1 MDNRT
6 QLNKTPLS
14 KAVRLALGCSLIG
27 SSAFAMAQEAPKGAD
42 ASVEEIVVTGTHIK
56 GLDTEGAVQVVQI
69 DRDDIE
75 ASGATSPIE
84 ILQQLSQTGGGSG
97 TFSTATSG
105 ALSSDTPV
113 GAAGVSLRGLGASS
127 TLVLVNGRRV
137 SVSSFAKGQESFVD
151 VNSIPLS
158 AIERV
163 EVLPSGAAA
172 TYGADAVAGVVNFVL
187 RDDFDGSEIS
197 LTHGNS
203 TAGSDEGKYNL
214 NWVWG
219 REGENSHT
227 MVVVD
232 LFSRNAMYDRD
243 RKLTANSVRPSQQGV
258 YPSFTDYGTPNSFM
272 LYDQIEE
279 GGCPEDQFGFG
290 RFGEYCEFNT
300 NAVAATQDEYES
312 ASVVATFN
320 YDISD
325 NLEWFNTL
333 MLQTNKSRGT
343 SSPANFSGAPFNPEN
358 PYWPEELVA
367 DIVEEASWNE
377 DFPGNGFSDFYGEPI
392 YGWGKFPDA
401 RAVEVESESMR
412 LVSGLRGEVNDWNW
426 EVAAN
431 LGRSES
437 EQRGISGLYK
447 ADAFYN
453 ASVGNLCTDGTVV
466 DRWTV
471 NLARPDAYGFGAAGE
486 TCEDM
491 GKTTA
496 WYNPFGGQLE
506 QMAEVDQ
513 LIRTDAKRGGESNL
527 YAVDGNISGSW
538 IELPAGT
545 VQVAFGGE
553 FRRESVLDTPS
564 GDAISTT
571 LNPEPILGF
580 SSTSADAA
588 RNQWAVYME
597 QMIPLAAN
605 TELQFALRYDHYDN
619 FGGDTNPKVALRHAF
634 NDAIIFR
641 SNWSTSFRAPSLAQV
656 GAGTL
661 LSSYSVDCSVT
672 PAACDG
678 LVDESGESLLSE
690 EVSNDDLKPETATTW
705 GAGFLLKPSED
716 TEISID
722 YWNIEHENLIGV
734 EEDDFILRAFNGD
747 YAVVGEGELPTGQ
760 PGLEVDNF
768 GFVVDAHFQLSNL
781 GWQKTNGVDLAFTQ
795 YFDTEN
801 WGNFRFTLDGTYLNE
816 FDKLPSDA
824 LGIVKEAGNYTYPRI
839 RANSSLRWT
848 YEDWSSA
855 LTARY
860 VHSYMDDPS
869 PRVLDS
875 VFEEGNE
882 YFASRVDI
890 DDEGN
895 VEVDSW
901 VTFDLRVARDFD
913 NGSWLSLRVNNLF
926 DKEPPLVL
934 GTGANVDHFN
944 HNSMGR
950 FYTMSYGY
958 AF

>member
-1 MDNRT
+1 MDNNT
-6 QLNKTPLS
+6 QLTKSPLS
-14 KAVRLALGCSLIG
+14 KAIRLALGCSLLSG
-27 SSAFAMAQEAPKGAD
+27 SAFAIAQQAPEVAD
-42 ASVEEIVVTGTHIK
+42 AVEEVVVTGTHIK
-56 GLDTEGAVQVVQI
+56 GLDAEGAVQVVQI
-69 DRDDIE
+69 NREDIE

-105 ALSSDTPV
+105 ALSSSTPV

-187 RDDFDGSEIS
+187 RDDFTGSEIS

-232 LFSRNAMYDRD
+232 LFSRNAFYDRD

-258 YPSFTDYGTPNSFM
+258 YPSFNDLFLAY
-272 LYDQIEE
+272 YDQTERPE
-279 GGCPEDQFGFG
+279 TGGCPEDQFGFG
-290 RFGEYCEFNT
+290 SFGDYCEFNT
-300 NAVAATQDEYES
+300 NAVSATQDEYES

-325 NLEWFNTL
+325 SLEWFNTL
-333 MLQTNKSRGT
+333 MLQTSESRGT
-343 SSPANFSGAPFNPEN
+343 SSPANFSRAPFDPEN
-358 PYWPEELVA
+358 SYWPEALKA
-367 DIVEEASWNE
+367 DLVEEGSFHP
-377 DFPGNGFSDFYGEPI
+377 DYPTSDFSDFYGYPI
-392 YGWGKFPDA
+392 FAWGKFPDA

-453 ASVGNLCTDGTVV
+453 ASVGNLCTDGSVV
-466 DRWTV
+466 DRWDV
-471 NLARPDAYGFGAAGE
+471 DFARPSASFGAGE
-486 TCEDM
+486 TCEDL

-496 WYNPFGGQLE
+496 WYNPFGGQ
-506 QMAEVDQ
+506 VDQ
-513 LIRTDAKRGGESNL
+513 IAEMDDLIRTDAKRSGKSNL
-527 YAVDGNISGSW
+527 YAIDGNISGSW
-538 IELPAGT
+538 IELPAGAI
-545 VQVAFGGE
+545 QVAFGGE
-553 FRRESVLDTPS
+553 FRRETVVDTPS
-564 GDAISTT
+564 GDAVSTT

-580 SSTSADAA
+580 SSTSADAS

-597 QMIPLAAN
+597 QMIPLATD
-605 TELQFALRYDHYDN
+605 TELQVALRYDHYDS
-619 FGGDTNPKVALRHAF
+619 FGGDANPKVALRHAF

-661 LSSYSVDCSVT
+661 LSSYAVDCGVT
-672 PAACDG
+672 PVACDG
-678 LVDESGESLLSE
+678 LIDESGESLLSE

-705 GAGFLLKPSED
+705 GAGFLLKPSAD

-747 YAVVGEGELPTGQ
+747 FPIVGEGELATGQ
-760 PGLEVDNF
+760 AGLEVAG

-781 GWQKTNGVDLAFTQ
+781 GWQKTSGIDMALTQ
-795 YFDTEN
+795 YFETDS
-801 WGNFRFTLDGTYLNE
+801 WGSFRFTLDGTYLSE

-824 LGIVKEAGNYTYPRI
+824 LGIVSEAGNYTYPRWL
-839 RANSSLRWT
+839 ANSSLRWR
-848 YEDWSSA
+848 YEDWSST
-855 LTARY
+855 LSARY
-860 VHSYMDDPS
+860 THSYRDDPS
-869 PRVLDS
+869 PRTLDAI
-875 VFEEGNE
+875 FEPGAE
-882 YFASRVDI
+882 YFLSRVDF

-901 VTFDLRVARDFD
+901 LTFDLSVARDFD
-913 NGSWLSLRVNNLF
+913 NGSWLSLRVKNLL
-926 DKEPPLVL
+926 DEEPPLVL

-944 HNSMGR
+944 HDSMGR
-950 FYTMSYGY
+950 FYTLSYGY

>member
-1 MDNRT
+1 MDNKDK
-6 QLNKTPLS
+6 LSKSPLS
-14 KAVRLALGCSLIG
+14 KAIQLALGCSLMSG
-27 SSAFAMAQEAPKGAD
+27 SALAIAQKPAPAE
-42 ASVEEIVVTGTHIK
+42 STVEEVVVTGTHIK

-69 DRDDIE
+69 NRDDIE

-105 ALSSDTPV
+105 ALSSSTPV

-203 TAGSDEGKYNL
+203 TAGTDEGKYNL

-219 REGENSHT
+219 REGERSHT

-243 RKLTANSVRPSQQGV
+243 RELTANSVRPSQQGV
-258 YPSFTDYGTPNSFM
+258 YPSFNDFGWM
-272 LYDQIEE
+272 WYDQTEDPAS

-290 RFGEYCEFNT
+290 EFGEYCEFNT

-312 ASVVATFN
+312 ANVVATFN
-320 YDISD
+320 YDLSD

-333 MLQTNKSRGT
+333 MLQASKSSGT
-343 SSPANFSGAPFNPEN
+343 SSPANFSRAPFDPES
-358 PYWPEELVA
+358 PYWPEALKA
-367 DIVEEASWNE
+367 DMIEEGGV
-377 DFPGNGFSDFYGEPI
+377 DDFSDFYGWPVLA
-392 YGWGKFPDA
+392 YGKFPDA
-401 RAVEVESESMR
+401 RAVEVENESMR
-412 LVSGLRGEVNDWNW
+412 LVSGLRGEVSDWNW

-437 EQRGISGLYK
+437 EQRGVSGLYK

-453 ASVGNLCTDGTVV
+453 ASVGNLCTDGSVV
-466 DRWTV
+466 DRWEV
-471 NLARPDAYGFGAAGE
+471 DFVRPGAGFGAGE
-486 TCEDM
+486 TCEDL

-496 WYNPFGGQLE
+496 WYNPFGGQVD
-506 QMAEVDQ
+506 QMAEVAQ
-513 LIRTDAKRGGESNL
+513 LIRTDAKRGGTSSL
-527 YAVDGNISGSW
+527 YAIDGNISGSW
-538 IELPAGT
+538 LELPAGAI
-545 VQVAFGGE
+545 QVAFGGE
-553 FRRESVLDTPS
+553 FRRESVKDTPS
-564 GDAISTT
+564 GDAVSTT

-605 TELQFALRYDHYDN
+605 TELQFALRYDHYDS
-619 FGGDTNPKVALRHAF
+619 FGGDANPKVALRHAF

-641 SNWSTSFRAPSLAQV
+641 SNWSTSFRAPSLAQT

-661 LSSYSVDCSVT
+661 LSSYRTDCSVT
-672 PAACDG
+672 PEACDG
-678 LVDESGESLLSE
+678 DPESSGLSLFSE
-690 EVSNDDLKPETATTW
+690 DVSNDDLQPETATTW
-705 GAGFLLKPSED
+705 GAGFLLKPFDD
-716 TEISID
+716 TEITVD
-722 YWNIEHENLIGV
+722 YWNIEHENLIGI
-734 EEDDFILRAFNGD
+734 EEDDFILRAFNGEFPI
-747 YAVVGEGELPTGQ
+747 VGLGELPTGQ
-760 PGLEVDNF
+760 PGLEVDR

-781 GWQKTNGVDLAFTQ
+781 GWQKTNGVDVAFTQ

-801 WGNFRFTLDGTYLNE
+801 WGSFRFTLDGTYLNE

-824 LGIVKEAGNYTYPRI
+824 LGIVKEAGNYTYPRWL
-839 RANSSLRWT
+839 ANSSLRWR
-848 YEDWSSA
+848 YEDWSST
-855 LTARY
+855 LSARY
-860 VHSYMDDPS
+860 THSYMDDPDA
-869 PRVLDS
+869 RVLNA
-875 VFEEGNE
+875 VFAEGNE

-890 DDEGN
+890 DSDGN

-901 VTFDLRVARDFD
+901 LTFDLNVARDFD
-913 NGSWLSLRVNNLF
+913 NGSWLSLRVNNLL
-926 DKEPPLVL
+926 DEEPPLVL

-944 HNSMGR
+944 HDSMGR
-950 FYTMSYGY
+950 FYTLSYGY
-958 AF
+958 SF

>member
-1 MDNRT
+1 MDNKDT
-6 QLNKTPLS
+6 LNKSPLS
-14 KAVRLALGCSLIG
+14 KAIQLALGCSLMSG
-27 SSAFAMAQEAPKGAD
+27 SALVMAQATPAPAE
-42 ASVEEIVVTGTHIK
+42 STVEEVVVTGTHIK

-69 DRDDIE
+69 NRDDIE

-105 ALSSDTPV
+105 ALSSSTPV

-187 RDDFDGSEIS
+187 RDDFTGSEVT

-203 TAGSDEGKYNL
+203 TAGTDEGKYNL

-243 RKLTANSVRPSQQGV
+243 RKLTANSVRPSQQGI
-258 YPSFTDYGTPNSFM
+258 YPSFNDLFLTY
-272 LYDQIEE
+272 YDQTEGPAS

-290 RFGEYCEFNT
+290 NLGDYCEFNT

-333 MLQTNKSRGT
+333 MLQTSESRGT
-343 SSPANFSGAPFNPEN
+343 SSPANFSRAPFDPES
-358 PYWPEELVA
+358 PYWPEALKA
-367 DIVEEASWNE
+367 DLVEEGSFHP
-377 DFPGNGFSDFYGEPI
+377 DFPTTDFSDFYGYPI
-392 YGWGKFPDA
+392 FAWGKFPDA
-401 RAVEVESESMR
+401 RAVEVENEAMR

-431 LGRSES
+431 MGRSES

-453 ASVGNLCTDGTVV
+453 ASVGNLCTDGTTV
-466 DRWTV
+466 DRWDV
-471 NLARPDAYGFGAAGE
+471 DLARPGASFGAGE
-486 TCEDM
+486 TCEDL

-496 WYNPFGGQLE
+496 WYNPFGGQ
-506 QMAEVDQ
+506 VDQ
-513 LIRTDAKRGGESNL
+513 IAEMDSLIRTDAKRGGKSNL
-527 YAVDGNISGSW
+527 YAIDGNISGSW

-553 FRRESVLDTPS
+553 FRRESVVDTPS
-564 GDAISTT
+564 GDAVSTT

-597 QMIPLAAN
+597 QMIPLAST

-619 FGGDTNPKVALRHAF
+619 FGGDTNPKIALRHAF

-672 PAACDG
+672 PVACDG

-690 EVSNDDLKPETATTW
+690 DVSNDDLQPETATTW
-705 GAGFLLKPSED
+705 GAGFLLKPTAD
-716 TEISID
+716 TEITVD

-734 EEDDFILRAFNGD
+734 EEDDFILRAFGGD
-747 YAVVGEGELPTGQ
+747 FPVVGEGELPTGQ
-760 PGLEVDNF
+760 PGLEVAG

-781 GWQKTNGVDLAFTQ
+781 GWQKTNGVDVAFTQ

-801 WGNFRFTLDGTYLNE
+801 WGSFRFTLDGTYLNE

-824 LGIVKEAGNYTYPRI
+824 LGIVKEAGNYTYPRWL
-839 RANSSLRWT
+839 ANSSLRWR
-848 YEDWSSA
+848 YEDWSST
-855 LTARY
+855 LSARY
-860 VHSYMDDPS
+860 THSYMDDPS
-869 PRVLDS
+869 PRVLDA

-890 DDEGN
+890 DSDGN

-901 VTFDLRVARDFD
+901 LTFDLRVARDFD
-913 NGSWLSLRVNNLF
+913 NGSWLSLRVNNLL
-926 DKEPPLVL
+926 DEEPPLVL
-934 GTGANVDHFN
+934 GTGANVDRFN
-944 HNSMGR
+944 HDSMGR
-950 FYTMSYGY
+950 FYTLSYGY

>member
-1 MDNRT
+1 MDNRS

-27 SSAFAMAQEAPKGAD
+27 SSAFAMAQQAPEGAD

-105 ALSSDTPV
+105 ALSSSTPV

-203 TAGSDEGKYNL
+203 TAGTDEGKYNL

-258 YPSFTDYGTPNSFM
+258 YPSFNDLF
-272 LYDQIEE
+272 LAFYDQTEGPAS

-290 RFGEYCEFNT
+290 EFGDYCEFNT

-333 MLQTNKSRGT
+333 MLQTSESRGT
-343 SSPANFSGAPFNPEN
+343 SAPANFSRAPFDPES
-358 PYWPEELVA
+358 PLWPEALKA
-367 DIVEEASWNE
+367 DLVEEGSFHP
-377 DFPGNGFSDFYGEPI
+377 DFPTSDFSDYYGYPI
-392 YGWGKFPDA
+392 FAWGKFPDA
-401 RAVEVESESMR
+401 RAVEVESEAMR

-453 ASVGNLCTDGTVV
+453 ASLGNLCTDGSVV
-466 DRWTV
+466 DRWDV
-471 NLARPDAYGFGAAGE
+471 DLVRPGASFGAGE
-486 TCEDM
+486 TCEDL

-496 WYNPFGGQLE
+496 WYNPFGGQ
-506 QMAEVDQ
+506 VDQ
-513 LIRTDAKRGGESNL
+513 IAEMDDLIRTDAKRGGTSSL
-527 YAVDGNISGSW
+527 YAIDGNISGSW

-553 FRRESVLDTPS
+553 FRRESVVDTPS
-564 GDAISTT
+564 GDAVSTT

-605 TELQFALRYDHYDN
+605 TELQFALRYDHYDS
-619 FGGDTNPKVALRHAF
+619 FGGDTNPKIALRHQF
-634 NDAIIFR
+634 NDAITFR

-661 LSSYSVDCSVT
+661 LSSYRTDCSVT
-672 PAACDG
+672 PEACDG
-678 LVDESGESLLSE
+678 DADGSGQPLFSE
-690 EVSNDDLKPETATTW
+690 DVSNDDLKPETATTW
-705 GAGFLLKPSED
+705 GAGFLLKPTED
-716 TEISID
+716 TEISVD
-722 YWNIEHENLIGV
+722 YWNIEHENLVGI
-734 EEDDFILRAFNGD
+734 EEDDFILRALNGEFP
-747 YAVVGEGELPTGQ
+747 VVGLGELLTGQ
-760 PGLEVDNF
+760 PGLEVDR

-795 YFDTEN
+795 YFDTDN
-801 WGNFRFTLDGTYLNE
+801 WGSFRFTLDGTYLNE

-824 LGIVKEAGNYTYPRI
+824 LGIVKEAGNYTYPRWL
-839 RANSSLRWT
+839 ANSALRWR
-848 YEDWSSA
+848 YEDWSST
-855 LTARY
+855 LTGRY
-860 VHSYMDDPS
+860 THSYMDDPD
-869 PRVLDS
+869 PRVLAA
-875 VFEEGNE
+875 VFTEGNE
-882 YFASRVDI
+882 YFGSRVNA
-890 DDEGN
+890 DDDGN

-901 VTFDLRVARDFD
+901 LTFDLRVARDFD

-950 FYTMSYGY
+950 FYTLSYGY

>member
-6 QLNKTPLS
+6 QLYT
-14 KAVRLALGCSLIG
+14 AIRLAVGCSLVGG
-27 SSAFAMAQEAPKGAD
+27 SALTFAQEAPQVAD
-42 ASVEEIVVTGTHIK
+42 AVEEVVVTGTHIK
-56 GLDTEGAVQVVQI
+56 GLDAEGAVQVVQI
-69 DRDDIE
+69 NRDDIE

-105 ALSSDTPV
+105 ALSSSTPV

-187 RDDFDGSEIS
+187 RDDFTGSEVS

-219 REGENSHT
+219 REGERSHT

-243 RKLTANSVRPSQQGV
+243 RKLTANSVRPSQQGI
-258 YPSFTDYGTPNSFM
+258 YPSFNDDFFLYNDGISF
-272 LYDQIEE
+272 DQTESVAA
-279 GGCPEDQFGFG
+279 GCPADQLKTG
-290 RFGEYCEFNT
+290 RLGEYCEFNT
-300 NAVAATQDEYES
+300 NAVSATQDEYES

-325 NLEWFNTL
+325 NLEWFNTF
-333 MLQTNKSRGT
+333 MMQTSESRGT
-343 SSPANFSGAPFNPEN
+343 SAPANFSYVPVDPES
-358 PYWPEELVA
+358 PLWPEALA
-367 DIVEEASWNE
+367 QDIVDVAAEQELRGFAPY
-377 DFPGNGFSDFYGEPI
+377 DFTDFYGFPI
-392 YGWGKFPDA
+392 FAWGKFPDA
-401 RAVEVESESMR
+401 RAVEVENQSVRM
-412 LVSGLRGEVNDWNW
+412 VSGLRGEVNDWNW

-431 LGRSES
+431 VGRSES

-447 ADAFYN
+447 SEPFIN
-453 ASVGNLCTDGTVV
+453 ALVGNLCSDGTVV
-466 DRWTV
+466 DRWEVDMQSPSNTS
-471 NLARPDAYGFGAAGE
+471 YGAGE
-486 TCEDM
+486 TCEDL

-496 WYNPFGGQLE
+496 WYNPFGGQ
-506 QMAEVDQ
+506 VDQ
-513 LIRTDAKRGGESNL
+513 VDAIDQFVRTDAKRSGESNL
-527 YAVDGNISGSW
+527 YAIDGNISGSW
-538 IELPAGT
+538 IELPAGAI
-545 VQVAFGGE
+545 QVAFGGE
-553 FRRESVLDTPS
+553 FRRETVVDVPS
-564 GDAISTT
+564 GDAVSTT

-580 SSTSADAA
+580 SSTSADAS

-597 QMIPLAAN
+597 QMIPLAAD
-605 TELQFALRYDHYDN
+605 TELQVALRYDHYDS
-619 FGGDTNPKVALRHAF
+619 FGGDANPKVALRHAF

-661 LSSYSVDCSVT
+661 LSSYRVDCSVT
-672 PAACDG
+672 PEACDG
-678 LVDESGESLLSE
+678 LADETGEALLSE
-690 EVSNDDLKPETATTW
+690 EVSNNDLEPETATTW
-705 GAGFLLKPSED
+705 GAGFLLKPTAD

-734 EEDDFILRAFNGD
+734 EEDDFILRALNGD
-747 YAVVGEGELPTGQ
+747 FAVVGEGELPTGQ
-760 PGLEVDNF
+760 PGLEVDGS

-781 GWQKTNGVDLAFTQ
+781 GWQKTSGIDMALTQ
-795 YFDTEN
+795 YFETEN
-801 WGNFRFTLDGTYLNE
+801 WGSFRLTLDGTYLAE

-824 LGIVKEAGNYTYPRI
+824 LGIVSEAGNYTYPRWL
-839 RANSSLRWT
+839 ANSSLRWR
-848 YEDWSSA
+848 YEDWSTTLS
-855 LTARY
+855 ARY
-860 VHSYMDDPS
+860 THSYRDDP
-869 PRVLDS
+869 DS
-875 VFEEGNE
+875 RTLGALLEPGAE
-882 YFASRVDI
+882 YFLSRVNF

-901 VTFDLRVARDFD
+901 LTFDLSVARDFD
-913 NGSWLSLRVNNLF
+913 NGSWLSLRVNNLL
-926 DKEPPLVL
+926 DEEPPLVL

-944 HNSMGR
+944 HNSLGR
-950 FYTMSYGY
+950 FYTLSYGY

>member
-1 MDNRT
+1 MNNKKQHHRT
-6 QLNKTPLS
+6 GLY
-14 KAVRLALGCSLIG
+14 KAIQLALGCSLVSIG
-27 SSAFAMAQEAPKGAD
+27 SIAQEIPAD
-42 ASVEEIVVTGTHIK
+42 STVEEVVVTGTHIK

-69 DRDDIE
+69 NRDDIE

-84 ILQQLSQTGGGSG
+84 ILQQLTQTGGGSG
-97 TFSTATSG
+97 TFSTATG
-105 ALSSDTPV
+105 GPLSSNTPV

-187 RDDFDGSEIS
+187 RDDFEGSEIT

-203 TAGSDEGKYNL
+203 TAGTDEGKYNL

-219 REGENSHT
+219 KSGERSHS

-258 YPSFTDYGTPNSFM
+258 YPSFNDDFFLYGSGQSF
-272 LYDQIEE
+272 DQTES
-279 GGCPEDQFGFG
+279 GADGCPADQFGFG
-290 RFGEYCEFNT
+290 RLGEYCEFNT
-300 NAVAATQDEYES
+300 NAVQATQDEYES
-312 ASVVATFN
+312 ASVVATFD
-320 YDISD
+320 YEISD
-325 NLEWFNTL
+325 KLEWFNNL
-333 MLQTNKSRGT
+333 MLQTNSSRGT
-343 SSPANFSGAPFNPEN
+343 ASPANFSYVPVDPES
-358 PYWPEELVA
+358 PLWPAELVQ
-367 DIVEEASWNE
+367 DIVDTAVEHELQ
-377 DFPGNGFSDFYGEPI
+377 GFSPSDFTDFYGYPI
-392 YGWGKFPDA
+392 FAWGKFPDP
-401 RAVEVESESMR
+401 RAVEVESSSVR
-412 LVSGLRGEVNDWNW
+412 FLSGLRGELGGWSW
-426 EVAAN
+426 EAALN
-431 LGRSES
+431 IGRSES
-437 EQRGISGLYK
+437 EQRGVSGLYK
-447 ADAFYN
+447 SDAFMN
-453 ASVGNLCTDGTVV
+453 ALVGNLCSDGSVV
-466 DRWTV
+466 DRWDV
-471 NLARPDAYGFGAAGE
+471 NLQSPSRTSYGAGE
-486 TCEDM
+486 TCEDL

-496 WYNPFGGQLE
+496 WYNPFNGQAE
-506 QMAEVDQ
+506 QVDAINQ
-513 LIRTDAKRGGESNL
+513 FVRTDAKRSGESSL

-538 IELPAGT
+538 IELPAGAI
-545 VQVAFGGE
+545 QVAFGGE
-553 FRRESVLDTPS
+553 FRRESVVDTPS

-605 TELQFALRYDHYDN
+605 TELQVALRHDYYDS

-661 LSSYSVDCSVT
+661 LSSYTVDCSVT

-678 LVDESGESLLSE
+678 FADEDGEALLSE

-705 GAGFLLKPSED
+705 GAGFLLKPTED

-734 EEDDFILRAFNGD
+734 EEDDFILRALSGD
-747 YAVVGEGELPTGQ
+747 FPIVGEGELATGQ
-760 PGLEVDNF
+760 PGLEVAG

-781 GWQKTNGVDLAFTQ
+781 GWQKTSGVDMAFTQ
-795 YFDTEN
+795 YFETEN
-801 WGNFRFTLDGTYLNE
+801 WGSFRFTLDGTYMSK
-816 FDKLPSDA
+816 FDKLPSA
-824 LGIVKEAGNYTYPRI
+824 ARGIVSEAGEYTYPRWL
-839 RANSSLRWT
+839 ANSSLRWRMQ
-848 YEDWSSA
+848 DWSTTLS
-855 LTARY
+855 ARY
-860 VHSYMDDPS
+860 THSYHDDPS
-869 PRVLDS
+869 PRVLDAIQ
-875 VFEEGNE
+875 EPGAE
-882 YFASRVDI
+882 YFLSRVKFDK
-890 DDEGN
+890 DGG
-895 VEVDSW
+895 VEVDKW
-901 VTFDLRVARDFD
+901 LVFDLSVNRDFS
-913 NGSWLSLRVNNLF
+913 NGSWLSLRVNNLL
-926 DKEPPLVL
+926 DEEPPLVL
-934 GTGANVDHFN
+934 GTSANVDHFN

-950 FYTMSYGY
+950 FYTLSYGH

>member
-1 MDNRT
+1 MENKKQHHRT
-6 QLNKTPLS
+6 YLYR
-14 KAVRLALGCSLIG
+14 AIRLALGCSLV
-27 SSAFAMAQEAPKGAD
+27 SAGAIAQETPATRDTPRD
-42 ASVEEIVVTGTHIK
+42 STVEEVVVTGSHIK

-69 DRDDIE
+69 NRDDIE

-84 ILQQLSQTGGGSG
+84 ILQQLTQTGGGSG
-97 TFSTATSG
+97 TFSTATG
-105 ALSSDTPV
+105 GPLSSNTPV

-187 RDDFDGSEIS
+187 RDDFEGSEIT

-219 REGENSHT
+219 RQGERSHT

-243 RKLTANSVRPSQQGV
+243 RNLTADSVRPSQQGV
-258 YPSFTDYGTPNSFM
+258 YPSFND
-272 LYDQIEE
+272 LYLMYFDQTEGPGS
-279 GGCPEDQFGFG
+279 GGCPESQFGSG
-290 RFGEYCEFNT
+290 NLGEFCKFNA
-300 NAVAATQDEYES
+300 NAVQATQDEYES
-312 ASVVATFN
+312 ASIVATFN

-325 NLEWFNTL
+325 KLEWFNTL
-333 MLQTNKSRGT
+333 MVQTTESRGT
-343 SSPANFSGAPFNPEN
+343 SSPANFSRTPFDPES
-358 PYWPEELVA
+358 PLWPEVLKA
-367 DIVEEASWNE
+367 DLVEEGSFHE
-377 DFPGNGFSDFYGEPI
+377 EYPTSEFSDFYGYPI
-392 YGWGKFPDA
+392 FAWGKFPDP

-412 LVSGLRGEVNDWNW
+412 LVTGLRGEVSDWSW

-431 LGRSES
+431 LGRGES

-453 ASVGNLCTDGTVV
+453 ASLGNLCTDGTVV
-466 DRWTV
+466 NRWDV
-471 NLARPDAYGFGAAGE
+471 DLVRPDADYGAGE
-486 TCEDM
+486 TCEDL

-496 WYNPFGGQLE
+496 WYNPFNGQAE
-506 QMAEVDQ
+506 QVDAIDQ
-513 LIRTDAKRGGESNL
+513 FVRTDARRSGESSL
-527 YAVDGNISGSW
+527 YAIDGNISGSW
-538 IELPAGT
+538 IELPAGAI
-545 VQVAFGGE
+545 QVAFGGE
-553 FRRESVLDTPS
+553 FRRESVVDTPS
-564 GDAISTT
+564 GEAISTT

-597 QMIPLAAN
+597 QVIPLASS
-605 TELQFALRYDHYDN
+605 TELQLALRYDHYDS
-619 FGGDTNPKVALRHAF
+619 FGGDANPKVALRHAF

-661 LSSYSVDCSVT
+661 LSSYTVDCSVT
-672 PAACDG
+672 PEACAG
-678 LVDESGESLLSE
+678 FVDEDGEALLSE
-690 EVSNDDLKPETATTW
+690 EVSNNDLKPETATTW
-705 GAGFLLKPSED
+705 GAGFLLKPAAD

-734 EEDDFILRAFNGD
+734 EEDDFILRALAGD
-747 YAVVGEGELPTGQ
+747 FPVVGEGELATGQ
-760 PGLEVDNF
+760 PGLEVVG

-781 GWQKTNGVDLAFTQ
+781 GWQKTRGVDMAFTQ
-795 YFDTEN
+795 YFETEN
-801 WGNFRFTLDGTYLNE
+801 WGSFRFTLDGTYMTE
-816 FDKLPSDA
+816 FDKLPSAA
-824 LGIVKEAGNYTYPRI
+824 LGIVSEAGNYTYPRWL
-839 RANSSLRWT
+839 ANSSLRWRM
-848 YEDWSSA
+848 EDWSTTLS
-855 LTARY
+855 ARY
-860 VHSYMDDPS
+860 THSYEDDPS
-869 PRVLDS
+869 PRVLDAIR
-875 VFEEGNE
+875 EPGAE
-882 YFASRVDI
+882 YFLSKVNF
-890 DDEGN
+890 DENGD
-895 VEVDSW
+895 VEVDKW
-901 VTFDLRVARDFD
+901 LVFDLSVNRDFS
-913 NGSWLSLRVNNLF
+913 NGSWLSLRVNNLL
-926 DKEPPLVL
+926 DEEPPLVL
-934 GTGANVDHFN
+934 GTSANVDHFN

-950 FYTMSYGY
+950 FYTLSYGH